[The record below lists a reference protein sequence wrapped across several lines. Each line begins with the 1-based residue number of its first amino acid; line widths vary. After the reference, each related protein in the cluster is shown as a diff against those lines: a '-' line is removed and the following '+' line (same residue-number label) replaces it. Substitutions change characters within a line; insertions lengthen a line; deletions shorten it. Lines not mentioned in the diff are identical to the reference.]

1 MTSYSSALTE
11 EILAKKNKEQ
21 HSQQGIKKIHLKNSF
36 SSSMGDG
43 EAIVWKRTSVTVGD
57 IVALF
62 STGSNRKS
70 QDNSDNDNYNNNDD
84 DDSSNYSDNT
94 DNDNV
99 ISNRPRYI
107 LRSAED
113 DGSIAEDLPTLSTTA
128 DVRSVGVNIFCLV
141 EATSGEIRRLIK
153 LEEVD
158 NESDPE
164 SYLNFENDSNGSSE
178 IGSHKSAPIMV
189 ESNNL
194 NSSYSSVGSLLSY
207 KKNSVQMVDT
217 LSTSQTSTSPPHSI
231 GHSRL
236 TKQSR
241 ATTSEPSETDT
252 YTSGD
257 VRVRHHFRGRDRMS
271 SFHSVVSHV
280 SGESKWGKSYSGC
293 MLLVKVREP
302 FSAALNNRDV
312 SDNTDAGSNEW
323 RLYKKLVIDV
333 DSQDVASLYS
343 RSTRGFRS
351 RSSSVHFLPTIPSED
366 FEGGEYVGVGD
377 DTIII
382 DNDDEEDD
390 DDGSGMYYYDEN
402 NNIVYEGIS
411 KDINA
416 SIDSKA
422 SEDSTSFFG
431 EFEID
436 AQM

>member
-11 EILAKKNKEQ
+11 EILAKKNQEQ

-99 ISNRPRYI
+99 IRLVSIRADHSTHDPPYCNVYFRSNRPRYI

-207 KKNSVQMVDT
+207 KKNRSVT
-217 LSTSQTSTSPPHSI
+217 SIFSYAFST
-231 GHSRL
+231 
-236 TKQSR
+236 
-241 ATTSEPSETDT
+241 
-252 YTSGD
+252 
-257 VRVRHHFRGRDRMS
+257 
-271 SFHSVVSHV
+271 HV
-280 SGESKWGKSYSGC
+280 Y
-293 MLLVKVREP
+293 
-302 FSAALNNRDV
+302 N
-312 SDNTDAGSNEW
+312 
-323 RLYKKLVIDV
+323 
-333 DSQDVASLYS
+333 
-343 RSTRGFRS
+343 
-351 RSSSVHFLPTIPSED
+351 
-366 FEGGEYVGVGD
+366 
-377 DTIII
+377 
-382 DNDDEEDD
+382 
-390 DDGSGMYYYDEN
+390 
-402 NNIVYEGIS
+402 
-411 KDINA
+411 
-416 SIDSKA
+416 
-422 SEDSTSFFG
+422 FFCCHVL
-431 EFEID
+431 
-436 AQM
+436 